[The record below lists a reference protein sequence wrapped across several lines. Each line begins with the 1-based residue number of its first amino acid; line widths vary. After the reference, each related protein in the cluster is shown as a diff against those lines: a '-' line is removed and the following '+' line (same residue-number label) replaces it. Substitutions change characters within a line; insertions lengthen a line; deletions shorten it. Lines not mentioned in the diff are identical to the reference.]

1 MPFNQSLTKAV
12 DEIIYSFVQQV
23 ADKHNLDPNELITM
37 WNGEH
42 SGKSNTS
49 VTTIPST
56 DDMYNQDVWK
66 LKKPELQALCR
77 KKGVKCSGTKEQLI
91 SYLLGKDSPSPKK
104 SSPKKSSSN
113 KKKNESKVVET
124 TPVAK
129 KLTAKV
135 PTVAIRRNQFGN
147 HEHPETSLV
156 FDKETKKVIGK
167 QNDDGTIDDLT
178 KTDIDICNQYKFEYT
193 TPDNLEKKTKLD
205 DEKVEGLEEEFEEE
219 EEEDEIV
226 ESEEEIVEDELIE
239 DEEEDFE
246 EEFEDE
252 EFEDFE

>member
-37 WNGEH
+37 WNGEP
-42 SGKSNTS
+42 SGKTNTS
-49 VTTIPST
+49 VTTIPYT
-56 DDMYNQDVWK
+56 DDMDNQDVWK

-91 SYLLGKDSPSPKK
+91 SYLLGKDSP
-104 SSPKKSSSN
+104 SPKKSSSN

-156 FDKETKKVIGK
+156 FDKKTKKVIGK

-219 EEEDEIV
+219 EDEIV
-226 ESEEEIVEDELIE
+226 ESEEEIVEEELIE

>member
-37 WNGEH
+37 WNGES
-42 SGKSNTS
+42 SGKTNSS
-49 VTTIPST
+49 VTTIQST
-56 DDMYNQDVWK
+56 DDMDTQDVWK

-91 SYLLGKDSPSPKK
+91 SYLLGKESPSPKK
-104 SSPKKSSSN
+104 SSPKK
-113 KKKNESKVVET
+113 KKVESKVVET
-124 TPVAK
+124 TPIAK

-156 FDKETKKVIGK
+156 FDKKTKKVIGK
-167 QNDDGTIDDLT
+167 QNDDGSVDDLT
-178 KTDIDICNQYKFEYT
+178 KADIDICNQYKFEYT
-193 TPDNLEKKTKLD
+193 NPDNLEKKTKLE

-219 EEEDEIV
+219 EDEIV
-226 ESEEEIVEDELIE
+226 ESEDEDEIVEEELIE

-246 EEFEDE
+246 DEFEEE

>member
-37 WNGEH
+37 WNGEP
-42 SGKSNTS
+42 SGKTNSS

-56 DDMYNQDVWK
+56 DDMDNQDVWK
-66 LKKPELQALCR
+66 LKKPELQELCR

-91 SYLLGKDSPSPKK
+91 SYLLGKDS

-113 KKKNESKVVET
+113 KKKTESKVMGET

-156 FDKETKKVIGK
+156 FDKKTKKVIGK
-167 QNDDGTIDDLT
+167 QNDDGTVDDLT
-178 KTDIDICNQYKFEYT
+178 KADIDICNQYKFEYAI
-193 TPDNLEKKTKLD
+193 PDNLEKKTKLD
-205 DEKVEGLEEEFEEE
+205 DEKVEGLEEEFEDEE
-219 EEEDEIV
+219 EEEIV
-226 ESEEEIVEDELIE
+226 DSEEEVVEEELIE
-239 DEEEDFE
+239 DDEEEDFE

>member
-37 WNGEH
+37 WNGES
-42 SGKSNTS
+42 SGKTNNS
-49 VTTIPST
+49 VTSITST
-56 DDMYNQDVWK
+56 DDMDNQDVWK

-104 SSPKKSSSN
+104 SSPKK
-113 KKKNESKVVET
+113 KKVESKVVET
-124 TPVAK
+124 TPIAK

-156 FDKETKKVIGK
+156 FDKKTKKVIGK
-167 QNDDGTIDDLT
+167 QNDDGTVDDLT
-178 KTDIDICNQYKFEYT
+178 KADIDICNQYKFEYT
-193 TPDNLEKKTKLD
+193 TPDNLEKKTKLE
-205 DEKVEGLEEEFEEE
+205 DEKVEGLEEEFEDEE
-219 EEEDEIV
+219 EEIV
-226 ESEEEIVEDELIE
+226 ESEEEEEEEIVEEELIE